1 MSVEPSVSQGQAGT
15 IPEPDSE
22 LDLEAPGLPCQYM
35 MKPLWGSMGVAE
47 TGRESARDW
56 TVSGGGDGSSYGVKR
71 EMRGEADWAGTLLGR
86 QAWLVQFPRTGA

>member
-22 LDLEAPGLPCQYM
+22 LDLEAPGLPCQYDM

-56 TVSGGGDGSSYGVKR
+56 TVSGGGGGSL
-71 EMRGEADWAGTLLGR
+71 RGEADWAGTLLGR
-86 QAWLVQFPRTGA
+86 QAWLVQFPRPGA